1 MEEPAEIA
9 ADDVFV
15 PPGSWCGEG
24 DGDHELGAV
33 KRSRLLVH
41 RERPVIEIW
50 TSYVPLDQNVG

>member
-15 PPGSWCGEG
+15 PPGSWCREG
-24 DGDHELGAV
+24 DGESEVAV
-33 KRSRLLVH
+33 SSALVH
-41 RERPVIEIW
+41 PALPVIKLW